1 MRLAASNHPF
11 ADYLKNNL
19 VYFINY
25 STFVK
30 DFIPNITTMKKVLII
45 ALMFFGVHAMAQT
58 NISGSLKD
66 AKGKPV
72 IAASVSIKDSYDGT
86 VSDSSG
92 KFSFT
97 STEKGSHVIT
107 VTNINFDDYEMPVEL
122 NGQAINIT
130 VSLKPKFNE
139 LKAVTVTAGSFE
151 AGDNKRAATVLNSI
165 DIATTAGTNADIT
178 AALKTLPGAQQ
189 VGNQEGLFVRGGTG
203 EETKQF
209 IDGTL
214 VNNAYYTSVPDI
226 ATRGRFSPFLFKGT
240 VFSTGGYS
248 ALYGQALSSAVIL
261 ESIDFPERSAANAI
275 VSPIVVGGG
284 VQQLSKDKK
293 FSWGADYNYVNVY
306 AYFKVVKQTPDYF
319 DMPEFHSGDANFR
332 IKTNGGIIKYYTTF
346 NYNHL
351 GLRREDI
358 DSTIYKDAYTIINHN
373 WYNNLSW
380 KQALG
385 NGWKMN
391 LGMCYSTNRDDI
403 AQQVQDSSNQPKLFN
418 YQPWVSKNFRL
429 KSRQDIVEVKEV
441 FEKKLGGLS
450 AIRFGGE
457 YWYAHNPNEYINVD
471 SDFVTTLKDQY
482 AAAFAETDIYVTN
495 DLALKVGA
503 RYEYSSII
511 KQANIAPRVSLA
523 YKTGEGAQVSLAYGV
538 FYQKPLNNEIVYNA
552 ALNYTRATHYIINFQ
567 KNTNSRIFRV
577 EAFYKKYADLVK
589 SFPSY
594 NNKGNGF
601 AKGAELFLRDK
612 KTFKNVDYWIS
623 YSYLD
628 TKRDY
633 LNYPEQLE
641 PTFAAHHTASL
652 VVKRFVTSWK
662 AGFNAT
668 YTFATGRPY
677 YNFLFNSSDYKYT
690 INDKGRTPNYNSM
703 GLSAEYLPSLG
714 KKNAKTFIVFFASVT
729 NLLGQKQVYGYNYS
743 YNGLNK
749 QPVLPPANRTYFIG
763 CFLSWGIDRSQDAID
778 NNL

>member
-1 MRLAASNHPF
+1 M
-11 ADYLKNNL
+11 KNFL
-19 VYFINY
+19 
-25 STFVK
+25 T
-30 DFIPNITTMKKVLII
+30 I
-45 ALMFFGVHAMAQT
+45 ALMFFAVNAMAQT
-58 NISGSLKD
+58 KISGHLKD
-66 AKGKPV
+66 TKGKPV
-72 IAASVSIKDSYDGT
+72 IAASVTLKDTYDGT

-92 KFSFT
+92 SFSFT
-97 STEKGSHVIT
+97 TTETGSHVIE
-107 VTNINFDDYEMPVEL
+107 VNNINFDDYQSPVEL
-122 NGQAINIT
+122 NGQPITLNIP
-130 VSLKPKFNE
+130 LKEKFNE

-165 DIATTAGTNADIT
+165 DIATTAGSNADIT

-214 VNNAYYTSVPDI
+214 VNNPYYTSVPDI

-261 ESIDFPERSAANAI
+261 ESIDMPDRAAANAI
-275 VSPIVVGGG
+275 ISPIVVGGG
-284 VQQLSKDKK
+284 VQDLSKKK
-293 FSWGADYNYVNVY
+293 NFSWGVDYNYVNVA
-306 AYFKVVKQTPDYF
+306 AYFAIVKQTPDYY

-332 IKTNGGIIKYYTTF
+332 IKTKGGIIKYYTTF

-351 GLRREDI
+351 GLRRPDI
-358 DSTIYKDAYTIINHN
+358 DSSIYKDAYTIINHS

-380 KQALG
+380 RQSLS

-391 LGMCYSTNRDDI
+391 LGICYSTNRDDI
-403 AQQVQDSSNQPKLFN
+403 GQQAQDSANQPVYFG

-429 KSRQDIVEVKEV
+429 KSRQDIVEAKEV

-457 YWYAHNPNEYINVD
+457 YWYSYNPDHYINID
-471 SDFVTTLKDQY
+471 SNYLTVLKDNY
-482 AAAFAETDIYVTN
+482 AAIFAESDIYVTN
-495 DLALKVGA
+495 DLALKIGA

-511 KQANIAPRVSLA
+511 KQANIAPRISLA

-538 FYQKPLNNEIVYNA
+538 FYQKPLNNEIVYNTS
-552 ALNYTRATHYIINFQ
+552 LNYTRATHYIANYQ
-567 KNTNSRIFRV
+567 KTANNRIFRV
-577 EAFYKKYADLVK
+577 EAFYKKYDDLVK
-589 SFPSY
+589 SYPVY
-594 NNKGNGF
+594 NNAGTGY
-601 AKGAELFLRDK
+601 AKGIEFFLRDK

-633 LNYPEQLE
+633 LNYPEELE
-641 PTFAAHHTASL
+641 PTFAAHHTASI
-652 VVKRFVTSWK
+652 VVKRFVTKWK

-677 YNFLFNSSDYKYT
+677 YDFLYNSSDYKYI
-690 INDKGRTPNYNSM
+690 INDQGRTPNYNSM

-729 NLLGQKQVYGYNYS
+729 NLLGQNQVYGYNYS

-749 QPVLPPANRTYFIG
+749 EPILPPANRTYFIG